1 MTPLTAFLAKFLGA
15 YMLVTSAWLLVRK
28 DVALELVAR
37 VAGDPV
43 GVAIIGMIRVTV
55 GLAVVIAHDVWTGA
69 TATLVS
75 LVGWLILVS
84 GLLTLFLP
92 ASQTAALVGRMR
104 YAENTPLFAL
114 ITFALGAAL
123 LAGGFV
129 G

>member
-1 MTPLTAFLAKFLGA
+1 MAPLTAFLAKFLGA
-15 YMLVTSAWLLVRK
+15 YMVVMAAWLLWRK
-28 DVALELVAR
+28 DVALQLVER

-55 GLAVVIAHDVWTGA
+55 GFAVVIAHDVWTGG
-69 TATLVS
+69 TAILVS
-75 LVGWLILVS
+75 FVGWLILIS

-104 YAENTPLFAL
+104 YADNMPAFAF

-123 LAGGFV
+123 LVGGV
-129 G
+129 LG